1 MGIASDYRGPSGKI
15 LPAAIVNAD
24 EIVRRL
30 HPVFAG
36 QNEVLLAYLFGSY
49 ARGDNGTWSD
59 VDLAVFLRPGVKGDE
74 LFEAYRELYLVIRN
88 ALSTERFDLLLLNR
102 ASLPLKF
109 EVVSGGRLI
118 YAQNE
123 EVLNSFE
130 IDVIRRYQDTAYLR
144 KVQTRY
150 FQERVRRW
158 YSKGR
163 A

>member
-1 MGIASDYRGPSGKI
+1 VGIASDYRGPSGKI
-15 LPAAIVNAD
+15 LPATRVNAD
-24 EIVRRL
+24 EIVERL

-49 ARGDNGTWSD
+49 AQGGNGTWSD
-59 VDLAVFLRPGVKGDE
+59 VDLAVFLRPGLKGDE
-74 LFEAYRELYLVIRN
+74 LFEAYRELYLAIRN
-88 ALSTERFDLLLLNR
+88 ALSAERFDLLLLNR

-109 EVVSGGRLI
+109 DVVSGGRLI

-130 IDVIRRYQDTAYLR
+130 IDVIRRYQDTAYLC

-150 FQERVRRW
+150 FQERVRRV
-158 YSKGR
+158 
-163 A
+163 

>member
-1 MGIASDYRGPSGKI
+1 MGVASDYRGPSGKI
-15 LPAAIVNAD
+15 LPATGVNAHG
-24 EIVRRL
+24 IVERL
-30 HPVFAG
+30 RPVFAG

-49 ARGDNGTWSD
+49 ARGDEGTWSD
-59 VDLAVFLRPGVKGDE
+59 VDFAVFLRPGLKGDE
-74 LFEAYRELYLVIRN
+74 LFEAYRELYLAIRS

-109 EVVSGGRLI
+109 EVVSRGRLI
-118 YAQNE
+118 YARSE

-130 IDVIRRYQDTAYLR
+130 VDVIRRYQDTAYLR
-144 KVQTRY
+144 KVQTWY

-158 YSKGR
+158 SSKGR